1 MKKMGGYLC
10 KQHFLDVIIP
20 AELPLRRGKRRYRLT
35 ANLFKLE
42 AHTAFGFGV
51 HGRNRFVSEVQLNW
65 VNMHTKLPPSPASA
79 RIVVTGGTFDKQYDA
94 IRGELTFKQSHLP
107 AILAQSR
114 VTIPIAVEINQLIDS
129 LEMHDEHRASVLAAC
144 RMATESCIVVIHG
157 TDTMAQTAAVIGQ
170 AMLGK
175 TVVLTGAMIPY
186 SVQGSDALFNLGFA
200 LAAAQ
205 TLPADTY
212 VAMNGRVFGWQEVQK
227 NKVEG
232 VFETR

>member
-1 MKKMGGYLC
+1 M
-10 KQHFLDVIIP
+10 
-20 AELPLRRGKRRYRLT
+20 T
-35 ANLFKLE
+35 ANLFKLD
-42 AHTAFGFGV
+42 AQTSYGIGV
-51 HGRNRFVSEVQLNW
+51 HGRNRFVSNAQLYW
-65 VNMHTKLPPSPASA
+65 VNMQTKPLPSPASA
-79 RIVVTGGTFDKQYDA
+79 RIIVTGGTFDKHYDA

-114 VTIPIAVEINQLIDS
+114 VTIPIALEINQLIDS

-144 RMATESCIVVIHG
+144 RMAAENCIVVIHG
-157 TDTMAQTAAVIGQ
+157 TDTMAQTAAVIGR
-170 AMLGK
+170 AVLGK

-227 NKVEG
+227 NKSEG